1 MSSEWA
7 RIDMLRG
14 VFGGAADPAV
24 LLGIGDDAAVLA
36 PSQEPLVWTIDAA
49 VEGVHFRRD
58 LLSMEDIGYRATM
71 AAVSDLGAMGAAPLG
86 VLAALVLP
94 PAFRDEELAALGEGQ
109 RAAVAALGTAVIGG
123 NLARGGELSITTT
136 ALGRTPRP
144 LTRAGARAGD
154 GIWLAGPVG
163 LAGAGLAL
171 LLGGATG
178 AEERLSEA
186 GRAAIAAWR
195 RPRAR
200 IEAGLAARAVAR
212 CAIDVSDGLGQD
224 VGHLARASGVRAILD
239 AGALVSAE
247 LAAVAAELGRD
258 GLDLALHGGED
269 YALVIGLPAGEAL
282 AGFRQIGWFEAPSEV
297 SAVALRRGD
306 GSVEA
311 VIERGF
317 DHFSARETQAEP
329 SQASA
334 EPS

>member
-1 MSSEWA
+1 MGSEWA

-14 VFGGAADPAV
+14 VFGGGADPAV

-36 PSQEPLVWTIDAA
+36 PSAEPLVWTIDAA
-49 VEGVHFRRD
+49 VDGVHFRRD
-58 LLSMEDIGYRATM
+58 LLSLTDIGYRATM
-71 AAVSDLGAMGAAPLG
+71 AAVSDLAAMGAAPLG
-86 VLAALVLP
+86 VLSALVLP
-94 PAFRDEELAALGEGQ
+94 PAFGDEALGALAEGQ

-144 LTRAGARAGD
+144 LARAGAREGD
-154 GIWLAGPVG
+154 GIWVAGAVG

-171 LLGGATG
+171 LLGGAAG

-186 GRAAIAAWR
+186 GRAAVAAWR

-200 IEAGLAARAVAR
+200 LEAGLAARGRAR

-239 AGALVSAE
+239 AGALVAPE
-247 LAAVAAELGRD
+247 LAAVAAEIGRE
-258 GLDLALHGGED
+258 GVELALQGGED
-269 YALVIGLPAGEAL
+269 YALVIGLPPGEAV
-282 AGFRQIGWFEAPSEV
+282 AGFRQIGWFEAPSEG
-297 SAVALRRGD
+297 SAVALRRAD

-311 VIERGF
+311 VIEKGF
-317 DHFSARETQAEP
+317 DHFSASEG
-329 SQASA
+329 
-334 EPS
+334 